1 MAGDADGVRDLLRFE
16 QDDVALQ
23 LFQRLRRRQHRT
35 LVIIDQF
42 EELFTLSPVDVQASF
57 ARMLGRLVLEADV
70 RVIVSLRDDFLI
82 QCQAHDAL
90 LPAFADVT
98 PLGLLGV
105 SSMRRALVQPALA
118 CGYRFEDEALV
129 DEMIRDVSRER
140 GALPL
145 LAFAASRLWEKR
157 DRERG
162 LLTREAYKEIGGVG
176 GALAQHAEVTLERIG
191 RKRIPL
197 VRELFR
203 NLVTSQGTR
212 AVRERDELLT
222 MFDGKSDTMG
232 TRADAEDVVNALVDA
247 RLLNSY
253 VQAGQSGDNQQLL
266 EIVHESLL
274 FAWPRLVQWRAQEAD
289 GAQVRDQLRLAAQ
302 LWRERGRSEDLLW
315 SGTTYRDFVV
325 WRERYPGPLSA
336 NEAAFARASEQLLL
350 RGRRRKRVAT
360 ASLMVAV
367 TLISVIMFALWRQS
381 ASSLQRAEAETLRS
395 EAGKL
400 LAMAEREAE
409 RYPTAALAYA
419 IKSLELTDTEPA
431 RLLAL
436 KIVQKGPVARIARVA
451 SLSVSGFEHSAMES
465 IDFSP
470 DGEWIAWAG
479 MMRVEAVNRRGQ
491 ARLMLGDYD
500 VNSGGRNINAR
511 FTLDGKALI
520 ANRYGDVRLWS
531 MPDGAEL
538 YRGRTEPGVS
548 SIVRTARD
556 AFLLLASTPNRAL
569 AQAWPL
575 PPGRPSL
582 IGSFELTGPL
592 AATAEAVAYAWN
604 NEIHLRSL
612 RNFGAGPRLIARTG
626 KPPTNLALSPDAT
639 VVASADATEIRF
651 WSAASN
657 SSDSIGGR
665 KAPAAVVGLNY
676 SDSGKSLVAVSFDH
690 GYPMY
695 SVFDLTGPENLVPTL
710 LAKGDTNSGG
720 PAALDPTGQWLAT
733 SHGTEV
739 AFWPLAGPWGRVFE
753 LNQPARIVDFVGD
766 GSRVLTLNIDNSVLD
781 RPLQGGTVRQV
792 RPATRTRPLIYM
804 SRDSAGRRVALSG
817 AAGQI
822 EIVDLATGSTQSMP
836 GTPSANVLGKPAFSE
851 DGRLLAVGVRGGPPD
866 AFRLHLWNLETGETT
881 TFGPFVESG
890 APTMGIAS
898 VQFVGNDQIYASVGG
913 KGIVAVDL
921 RTGASRVI
929 SNVFGALVLS
939 HGGQFGFVT
948 ANVRGTEGR
957 GRHAAHT
964 DRVRARHVV
973 SREHTWQR
981 RQCCRH

>member
-1 MAGDADGVRDLLRFE
+1 MAGDADAVRDLLRFE
-16 QDDVALQ
+16 QDEVAIQ
-23 LFQRLRRRQHRT
+23 LFQRLRRRHHRT

-98 PLGLLGV
+98 PLGLLGD

-157 DRERG
+157 DRDRG

-176 GALAQHAEVTLERIG
+176 GALAQHAELTLERIG
-191 RKRIPL
+191 QKRIPL

-212 AVRERDELLT
+212 AVRERDELLSV
-222 MFDGKSDTMG
+222 FDGESATMG

-253 VQAGQSGDNQQLL
+253 VQAVESGDNQQLL

-274 FAWPRLVQWRAQEAD
+274 IAWPRLVQWRAQEAD
-289 GAQVRDQLRLAAQ
+289 GAQIRDQLRLAAQ

-336 NEAAFARASEQLLL
+336 NESAFARASEQLLL
-350 RGRRRKRVAT
+350 KGRRRKRVAT
-360 ASLMVAV
+360 ASLMVAA
-367 TLISVIMFALWRQS
+367 TLVSVITFALWRQS
-381 ASSLQRAEAETLRS
+381 ESSLQRAEAETLRS

-419 IKSLELTDTEPA
+419 IKSLEMTDTEPA

-436 KIVQKGPVARIARVA
+436 KIVQQGPVARIAKVA
-451 SLSVSGFEHSAMES
+451 SLPGFEHSATD

-470 DGEWIAWAG
+470 DGEWIAWPG
-479 MMRVEAVNRRGQ
+479 MERVEALDRRGQ
-491 ARLMLGDYD
+491 ARLVLGDY
-500 VNSGGRNINAR
+500 VRAGGRAINAR
-511 FTLDGKALI
+511 FTLDSKALI
-520 ANRYGDVRLWS
+520 ANRNGDVRLWS

-538 YRGRTEPGVS
+538 YRGRTEPGAS

-556 AFLLLASTPNRAL
+556 AFLLLTSTPNRAL
-569 AQAWPL
+569 AQTWPL

-582 IGSFELTGPL
+582 IGSFERTGPL
-592 AATAEAVAYAWN
+592 SATAEAVAYLWN
-604 NEIHLRSL
+604 NEIHVRSL
-612 RNFGAGPRLIARTG
+612 RNFGARPKLIARTE
-626 KPPTNLALSPDAT
+626 KPPTSLALSPDAT
-639 VVASADATEIRF
+639 VVASADSTEEIKF

-665 KAPAAVVGLNY
+665 EAPAAVVGLNY
-676 SDSGKSLVAVSFDH
+676 SDSGKSLVAVSFAR

-710 LAKGDTNSGG
+710 LAKGDTNIGG
-720 PAALDPTGQWLAT
+720 GTALDPIGQWLAT

-753 LNQPARIVDFVGD
+753 LNHPAQIVDFVGE
-766 GSRVLTLNIDNSVLD
+766 GSRVLTLNLDSSVLD

-792 RPATRTRPLIYM
+792 RPADDDET
-804 SRDSAGRRVALSG
+804 VALPHESRSCR
-817 AAGQI
+817 AA
-822 EIVDLATGSTQSMP
+822 SC
-836 GTPSANVLGKPAFSE
+836 
-851 DGRLLAVGVRGGPPD
+851 
-866 AFRLHLWNLETGETT
+866 AFR
-881 TFGPFVESG
+881 
-890 APTMGIAS
+890 
-898 VQFVGNDQIYASVGG
+898 
-913 KGIVAVDL
+913 
-921 RTGASRVI
+921 R
-929 SNVFGALVLS
+929 
-939 HGGQFGFVT
+939 
-948 ANVRGTEGR
+948 
-957 GRHAAHT
+957 
-964 DRVRARHVV
+964 
-973 SREHTWQR
+973 
-981 RQCCRH
+981 

>member
-1 MAGDADGVRDLLRFE
+1 M
-16 QDDVALQ
+16 
-23 LFQRLRRRQHRT
+23 
-35 LVIIDQF
+35 IIDQF
-42 EELFTLSPVDVQASF
+42 EELFTLSPVDVQESF

-212 AVRERDELLT
+212 AVARTRRVAHDVRRQERH
-222 MFDGKSDTMG
+222 DGHPRGCGRRRQRARRCEASEPRMSRRASLATTSNCSKSFT
-232 TRADAEDVVNALVDA
+232 NPCC
-247 RLLNSY
+247 S
-253 VQAGQSGDNQQLL
+253 
-266 EIVHESLL
+266 
-274 FAWPRLVQWRAQEAD
+274 AWPRLVQWRAQEAD
-289 GAQVRDQLRLAAQ
+289 GAQIRDQLRLAAQ

-336 NEAAFARASEQLLL
+336 NESAFARASEQLVL

-360 ASLMVAV
+360 ASLMVAA
-367 TLISVIMFALWRQS
+367 TLVSVITFALWRQS
-381 ASSLQRAEAETLRS
+381 VSSLQRAEAETLRS

-431 RLLAL
+431 RLFAL
-436 KIVQKGPVARIARVA
+436 KIVQRGPVARIVKVA
-451 SLSVSGFEHSAMES
+451 SLPGLEHSAMDS
-465 IDFSP
+465 LDFSP

-479 MMRVEAVNRRGQ
+479 MERVEALNRRGQ
-491 ARLMLGDYD
+491 ARLVLGDY
-500 VNSGGRNINAR
+500 VTAGGRSIKAR
-511 FTLDGKALI
+511 FTLDSKALI
-520 ANRYGDVRLWS
+520 ANRNGDVLLWS
-531 MPDGAEL
+531 IPDGAEL
-538 YRGRTEPGVS
+538 YRGRTEPGVN
-548 SIVRTARD
+548 SIVRTERD
-556 AFLLLASTPNRAL
+556 AFLLLTSTPTRAFV
-569 AQAWPL
+569 QTWPL
-575 PPGRPSL
+575 PPGRPSP

-592 AATAEAVAYAWN
+592 SVTAGAVAYAWN
-604 NEIHLRSL
+604 NEIHVRSL
-612 RNFGAGPRLIARTG
+612 RNFGAAPRLIARTG
-626 KPPTNLALSPDAT
+626 KPPMTLALSPDAT
-639 VVASADATEIRF
+639 VVASADTTEEIRF

-657 SSDSIGGR
+657 SSDSIGVR
-665 KAPAAVVGLNY
+665 EAPAGVVGLNY
-676 SDSGKSLVAVSFDH
+676 SDSGKSLVAVSFER

-695 SVFDLTGPENLVPTL
+695 SVFDLTGPENLVPTV
-710 LAKGDTNSGG
+710 LAKGDTNDGG
-720 PAALDPTGQWLAT
+720 AAALDPSGQWLAT

-753 LNQPARIVDFVGD
+753 LNQPARALEFAGD
-766 GSRVLTLNIDNSVLD
+766 GSRVLTLNIDNSLTD
-781 RPLQGGTVRQV
+781 RPLQDGTVRQV
-792 RPATRTRPLIYM
+792 RPAARTRRLIVHM
-804 SRDSAGRRVALSG
+804 SPDPAGRRVALSG
-817 AAGQI
+817 TGPEL
-822 EIVDLATGSTQSMP
+822 EIVDLATGSAQSMP
-836 GTPSANVLGKPAFSE
+836 GVPSAALLGKPAFSE
-851 DGRLLAVGVRGGPPD
+851 DGHLVAVGMRGGRPGT
-866 AFRLHLWNLETGETT
+866 FRLHLWNLETGETT

-890 APTMGIAS
+890 TPSLGIAS
-898 VQFVGNDQIYASVGG
+898 VQFVGNDQIYASVSG

-921 RTGASRVI
+921 RTGASRLI
-929 SNVFGALVLS
+929 SNVFGGLVLS
-939 HGGQFGFVT
+939 RGGRFGFVI
-948 ANVRGTEGR
+948 GKCEGGYDGKATCR
-957 GRHAAHT
+957 SHGSSSSAAH
-964 DRVRARHVV
+964 RLA
-973 SREHTWQR
+973 
-981 RQCCRH
+981 